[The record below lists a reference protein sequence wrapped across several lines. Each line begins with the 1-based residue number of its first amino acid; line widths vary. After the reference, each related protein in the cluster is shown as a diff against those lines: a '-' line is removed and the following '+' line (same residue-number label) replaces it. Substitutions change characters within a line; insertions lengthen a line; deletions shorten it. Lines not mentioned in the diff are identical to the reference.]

1 MEYGMEWSEASFRK
15 RMWDVGGGLF
25 GWVFAVFVLGRIF
38 EFHQNGGAYF

>member
-1 MEYGMEWSEASFRK
+1 MEWNGVK
-15 RMWDVGGGLF
+15 RRFVGCGGLF